1 MAIGILRTLVDTGS
15 VKVFS
20 NLVSV
25 LLCDPQVVFFG
36 MNISLIYSCTCRRK
50 NNRTWLMINC
60 LD

>member
-15 VKVFS
+15 EKVF
-20 NLVSV
+20 SV
-25 LLCDPQVVFFG
+25 LLCDPQVVFFE

-60 LD
+60 ID